1 MYFIIL
7 FIIILY
13 IFKIIK
19 FDYNLYE
26 ILEKNN
32 ILPDKNFLV
41 KDNNIH
47 RLLNKWKRYGS
58 LGIGET
64 YINGE
69 WDYNGNLEEFIEKLY
84 NISYEDKK
92 LMYKNIRTI
101 IIYIISLLFN
111 KQNIKKTKK
120 EISEHYNISNELFEL
135 MLDSNMQY
143 SCAYWKNAKN
153 LEDAQIDKMEL
164 ICKKLKLNSDNKN
177 KVHVLDIG
185 CGWGN
190 LANYMA
196 SKYKVKVTCITI
208 SEEQYNYI
216 RNNYKDKI
224 KNNIINPILCDYRE
238 INNYVNEK
246 FDRIVSV
253 GMMEHVGY
261 KNYTKYINITTRLLK
276 NDGLIL
282 IHTIGTNKSLTKVS
296 DEFINKYIF
305 PNGMLPSYTQICK
318 SAELNRLILQD
329 WHNFGLYYYK
339 TLIEWKKNFLKK
351 VINNLKLTEKDK
363 KIWIY
368 YLTVCSV
375 AFKTNQIYLYQIVF
389 SKKGYNKVYERE
401 V

>member
-1 MYFIIL
+1 MYFVIL

-13 IFKIIK
+13 IFKSIK

-32 ILPDKNFLV
+32 ILPDENFLV

-84 NISYEDKK
+84 NISHEDKK

-101 IIYIISLLFN
+101 IIYIMSLLFN

-177 KVHVLDIG
+177 KIHVLDIG
-185 CGWGN
+185 CGWGK
-190 LANYMA
+190 LANYMT

-216 RNNYKDKI
+216 KNNYKDKI

-253 GMMEHVGY
+253 GMM
-261 KNYTKYINITTRLLK
+261 
-276 NDGLIL
+276 D
-282 IHTIGTNKSLTKVS
+282 
-296 DEFINKYIF
+296 
-305 PNGMLPSYTQICK
+305 
-318 SAELNRLILQD
+318 
-329 WHNFGLYYYK
+329 
-339 TLIEWKKNFLKK
+339 
-351 VINNLKLTEKDK
+351 
-363 KIWIY
+363 
-368 YLTVCSV
+368 
-375 AFKTNQIYLYQIVF
+375 
-389 SKKGYNKVYERE
+389 
-401 V
+401 